1 MTAQEARDITI
12 SKRKNIDQVSETI
25 RVMAEAGNDY
35 ACINLKEILEPE
47 KMQPE
52 LEALGFQITIS
63 NGYFSIKW

>member
-12 SKRKNIDQVSETI
+12 SKRKNIEQVLDT
-25 RVMAEAGNDY
+25 VKNMASAGNDY
-35 ACINLKEILEPE
+35 ACLNVKEVNDPE

>member
-52 LEALGFQITIS
+52 LEALGFQINIS